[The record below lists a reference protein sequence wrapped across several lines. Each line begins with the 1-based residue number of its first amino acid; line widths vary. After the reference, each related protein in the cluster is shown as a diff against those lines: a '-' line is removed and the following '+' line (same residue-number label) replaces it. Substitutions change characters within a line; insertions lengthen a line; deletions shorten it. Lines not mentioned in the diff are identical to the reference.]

1 MRLFDQCISFFWTLV
16 RVYYVAKGWKHLFRP
31 QCSFSGYWIFFRTH
45 YEGIWYA
52 EEQSMSL
59 RVLKSYLASVLLVES
74 FLMEDRGR
82 NLQ

>member
-1 MRLFDQCISFFWTLV
+1 
-16 RVYYVAKGWKHLFRP
+16 
-31 QCSFSGYWIFFRTH
+31 
-45 YEGIWYA
+45 
-52 EEQSMSL
+52 MSL